1 MEEQPCENITVEIE
15 NVETVNITIESQE
28 PCEQHV
34 CNCDMTDPTVEHGP
48 LCPGAVKP
56 EITEEPT
63 PVPVVETAPELA
75 EETSPEPI
83 VETPV
88 ETSPEPVVEETP
100 LEISP
105 EPVVEETTV
114 ETSPEPVVEETPVE
128 TSPEPVVEETPVET
142 SPEPVVETPVETAPE
157 PVVETPVETAKEPVV
172 ETPVVE
178 PTPDREGVS
187 GGTVGSPDNV
197 PDLIFIVPY
206 RDREQQQKFF
216 SQQMKVILEDIP
228 ENKYKIYYI
237 HQNDKRDFNRGAM
250 KNIGFLM
257 VKNKYPNDY
266 KNITLVF
273 NDVDTMPYTKNF
285 INYYTT
291 TGTVK
296 HFYGF
301 RYALGGIASITAGDF
316 EKTGGFPNF
325 WSWGYEDN
333 LLNTRALSAKL
344 TIDRGQFYD
353 IMDKNIF
360 QMKDGLARLVNRG
373 EFDRYLS
380 NTTEGYHTI
389 QGLEYIIDEVNGFVN
404 VNNFNTGVIMNE
416 EQNKIHDL
424 RNGNRPFPS
433 MMNKR
438 RIPRMGMRL

>member
-1 MEEQPCENITVEIE
+1 MEEQPCENITIEIE
-15 NVETVNITIESQE
+15 NVETVNITIETQE
-28 PCEQHV
+28 PCEEHV

-56 EITEEPT
+56 EIAEEPT
-63 PVPVVETAPELA
+63 PVPVE
-75 EETSPEPI
+75 
-83 VETPV
+83 ETPV
-88 ETSPEPVVEETP
+88 EPTPVP
-100 LEISP
+100 
-105 EPVVEETTV
+105 
-114 ETSPEPVVEETPVE
+114 VEETPVE
-128 TSPEPVVEETPVET
+128 TASEPVEETSVETAEETPVETAHEQVEETSVETAHEQVEETPVET
-142 SPEPVVETPVETAPE
+142 ADETPVETAPEPVVETPVETAPE
-157 PVVETPVETAKEPVV
+157 PVVETTEPQPTQ
-172 ETPVVE
+172 EITPE
-178 PTPDREGVS
+178 REGAS
-187 GGTVGSPDNV
+187 GGTVGSLDI

-237 HQNDKRDFNRGAM
+237 HQNDKREFNRGAM

-273 NDVDTMPYTKNF
+273 NDVDTMPYSKNF

-291 TGTVK
+291 SGTIK

-301 RYALGGIASITAGDF
+301 RYALGGIVSITAGDF

-333 LLNTRALSAKL
+333 LLNKRALSAKL

-353 IMDKNIF
+353 IMDKNMF

-389 QGLEYIIDEVNGFVN
+389 QGLQYIIDEVNGFVN
-404 VNNFNTGVIMNE
+404 VNQFNTGVVINQ

-424 RNGNRPFPS
+424 RNGNRPFPV

-438 RIPRMGMRL
+438 RMPRMGMNL

>member
-1 MEEQPCENITVEIE
+1 MEEQPCENITIEIE

-28 PCEQHV
+28 PCEEHV

-56 EITEEPT
+56 EITEVPT
-63 PVPVVETAPELA
+63 PVP
-75 EETSPEPI
+75 
-83 VETPV
+83 
-88 ETSPEPVVEETP
+88 
-100 LEISP
+100 
-105 EPVVEETTV
+105 
-114 ETSPEPVVEETPVE
+114 VEETPVE
-128 TSPEPVVEETPVET
+128 TASEPVE
-142 SPEPVVETPVETAPE
+142 ETPVETAPE
-157 PVVETPVETAKEPVV
+157 PVVEETPVETAPVPVVEETPVETAPVPVVEETPVETAQEQVVETPVETAPEPLV

-178 PTPDREGVS
+178 PTPDREGAS
-187 GGTVGSPDNV
+187 GGTYGS

-216 SQQMKVILEDIP
+216 SQQMKVVLEDIP

-237 HQNDKRDFNRGAM
+237 HQNDKREFNRGAM

-273 NDVDTMPYTKNF
+273 NDVDTMPYSKNF

-291 TGTVK
+291 PGTIK

-301 RYALGGIASITAGDF
+301 RYALGGIVSITAGDF

-333 LLNTRALSAKL
+333 LLNKRVLKAGL
-344 TIDRGQFYD
+344 TINRDQFYD
-353 IMDKNIF
+353 IMDKNMF

-389 QGLEYIIDEVNGFVN
+389 QGLQYIIDEVNGFVN
-404 VNNFNTGVIMNE
+404 VNQFNTGVVINQ

-424 RNGNRPFPS
+424 RNGNRPFPV

-438 RIPRMGMRL
+438 RMPRMGMNL

>member
-1 MEEQPCENITVEIE
+1 MEEQPCENITIEIE

-28 PCEQHV
+28 PCEEHV

-56 EITEEPT
+56 EITEVPT
-63 PVPVVETAPELA
+63 PVP
-75 EETSPEPI
+75 
-83 VETPV
+83 
-88 ETSPEPVVEETP
+88 
-100 LEISP
+100 
-105 EPVVEETTV
+105 
-114 ETSPEPVVEETPVE
+114 VEETPVE
-128 TSPEPVVEETPVET
+128 TASEPVE
-142 SPEPVVETPVETAPE
+142 ETPVETAPE
-157 PVVETPVETAKEPVV
+157 PVVEETPVETAPVPVVEETPVETAPVPVVEETPVETAPVPVV
-172 ETPVVE
+172 ETTE
-178 PTPDREGVS
+178 PQPTQETTAEREGAS
-187 GGTVGSPDNV
+187 GGTVGSLDI

-216 SQQMKVILEDIP
+216 SQQMKVVLEDIP

-237 HQNDKRDFNRGAM
+237 HQNDKREFNRGAM

-273 NDVDTMPYTKNF
+273 NDVDTMPYSKNF

-291 TGTVK
+291 PGTIK

-301 RYALGGIASITAGDF
+301 RYALGGIVSITAGDF

-333 LLNTRALSAKL
+333 LLNKRVLKAGL
-344 TIDRGQFYD
+344 TINRDQFYD
-353 IMDKNIF
+353 IMDKNMF

-389 QGLEYIIDEVNGFVN
+389 QGLQYIIDEVNGFVN
-404 VNNFNTGVIMNE
+404 VNQFNTGVVINQ

-424 RNGNRPFPS
+424 RNGNRPFPV

-438 RIPRMGMRL
+438 RMPRMGMNL